1 MKGMVFGER
10 LRKLREGKYTQEEL
24 AEKMNVHNITISKWE
39 NGAQYPHSNRISEL
53 AQILGTTPAYLLG
66 DTDNPE
72 NNANLSK
79 AQYEMPPEVKNV
91 GKTLVYERNGERLEL
106 PPTEE
111 SYAIFREIARMIAGR
126 EIAGAVTA

>member
-1 MKGMVFGER
+1 MVFGER
-10 LRKLREGKYTQEEL
+10 LKHLREGRYSQEDL
-24 AEKMNVHNITISKWE
+24 AEKLNVHNNTISKWE
-39 NGAQYPHSNRISEL
+39 NGLQEPRAKKVAEL
-53 AQILGTTPAYLLG
+53 ARILGTTPAYLLG

-126 EIAGAVTA
+126 ETTAIVPA

>member
-1 MKGMVFGER
+1 MVFGER
-10 LRKLREGKYTQEEL
+10 LRKLREGKFTQEEL

-39 NGAQYPHSNRISEL
+39 NGAQSPHSNRISEL

-66 DTDNPE
+66 DTDSPE
-72 NNANLSK
+72 AEAVSSK
-79 AQYEMPPEVKNV
+79 ALPLESDK

-126 EIAGAVTA
+126 ETAGAVMA